1 VGSRRGASLR
11 PSEQPV
17 WKASHVAGIPG
28 TDETRTLS
36 DERQLFDASLELTNR
51 VAAARAAVELDREQ
65 LRRDARAPRA
75 KVRRRLQ
82 AVEGVAGW
90 PR

>member
-1 VGSRRGASLR
+1 M
-11 PSEQPV
+11 
-17 WKASHVAGIPG
+17 
-28 TDETRTLS
+28 DETRKLS

-65 LRRDARAPRA
+65 LRRDAHPRG
-75 KVRRRLQ
+75 RRS
-82 AVEGVAGW
+82 AGGSTPWPCEVEGVAGW